1 MRKLLIILFLLISLL
16 TATPIQSATM
26 VSGRPCPGGAGA
38 ACTGA
43 TQQEP
48 TDMDDNSSVY
58 TIGRYTAADWLA
70 TQFIYTGTTGTLC
83 RIDVAFVKVGSP
95 TGNLNVCLYSNNE
108 GEVGTEIAC
117 GTINS
122 GSFTDSI
129 AWYSATVDTTITNGV
144 TYWIVVN
151 DPSADGTNYQQWGTD
166 NTCTTENMRGSADGT
181 TWTSNS
187 TAACQ
192 EIRLYIKE

>member
-1 MRKLLIILFLLISLL
+1 
-16 TATPIQSATM
+16 
-26 VSGRPCPGGAGA
+26 
-38 ACTGA
+38 
-43 TQQEP
+43 
-48 TDMDDNSSVY
+48 MDDNASVY

-70 TQFIYTGTTGTLC
+70 TQFVYTGTTGTLC
-83 RIDVAFVKVGSP
+83 RIDVAFVKVASP

-117 GTINS
+117 GTIDS
-122 GSFTDSI
+122 GTFTDSM
-129 AWYSATVDTTITNGV
+129 AWYSATVETTITNGT
-144 TYWIVVN
+144 TYWIVVE

-181 TWTSNS
+181 TWSDNG
-187 TAACQ
+187 TASCY